1 MDDYELFR
9 LTGQLNDSLEKNI
22 EALLKKDDNNLSI
35 NDILKIYSIYLIIK
49 KQKSLDD
56 KILKLWK
63 DRFFKYFALLPYAEI
78 SNYFKRL
85 DSEFTD
91 KFWRII
97 ELQGKYKEIPHK
109 EFIKCEKV
117 KQYNLGDILL
127 NKRLAQYFEHEIL
140 DYIKERP
147 IWISRILDKYIDPKN
162 YNADW
167 KIPNGIDNVETLN
180 ELVDKYLEYDKA
192 NPDYLMLIANAFDT
206 GNFNIDDELKYRA
219 KLKADSIN
227 DEFFN
232 SGNTSQNS
240 GMIETTVSLDPNV
253 PLYDI
258 NTTDTG
264 EKLRIDYKF
273 SSSWLS
279 KYLDYPTILNNF
291 IYVFGITD
299 LHYRATYLSNP
310 FYDSWA
316 ERLFGFSVPSYYHNN
331 MYFRHT
337 LMRVIGSITL
347 YRHFLEENDIN
358 LEDVI
363 KWFFEKYLLEEFDVD
378 KFRFNIPKSDASF
391 LEKSRQI
398 LPEIDGLLKQYSYYV
413 KHKDI
418 DWKYLNTQAKPTV
431 INNVPSMIQNKYAYL
446 TPEIGKE
453 ISECL
458 FNDQKLITFHNE
470 KYKNFGAY
478 IEHNSISTE
487 TIKDI
492 DKPDINFL
500 IKHNI
505 LMLKD
510 DKLVLNRKYY
520 WIIKDI
526 YIYHEFEP
534 YYYDHDVRETV
545 KKMYK
550 AHIIRFGSTLLSQDE
565 INFFNYVMNRH
576 SYANSLEIRNKMLH
590 QHVDESDS
598 ENEETYSYIILIL
611 IQIVIRINEEFRYV
625 DEHKSVQYK
634 WY

>member
-22 EALLKKDDNNLSI
+22 EALKKDDNNLSI

-63 DRFFKYFALLPYAEI
+63 DRVFKYFALLPYAEI

-391 LEKSRQI
+391 LEKV
-398 LPEIDGLLKQYSYYV
+398 D
-413 KHKDI
+413 
-418 DWKYLNTQAKPTV
+418 KY
-431 INNVPSMIQNKYAYL
+431 
-446 TPEIGKE
+446 
-453 ISECL
+453 C
-458 FNDQKLITFHNE
+458 QK
-470 KYKNFGAY
+470 
-478 IEHNSISTE
+478 
-487 TIKDI
+487 
-492 DKPDINFL
+492 
-500 IKHNI
+500 
-505 LMLKD
+505 
-510 DKLVLNRKYY
+510 
-520 WIIKDI
+520 
-526 YIYHEFEP
+526 
-534 YYYDHDVRETV
+534 
-545 KKMYK
+545 
-550 AHIIRFGSTLLSQDE
+550 
-565 INFFNYVMNRH
+565 
-576 SYANSLEIRNKMLH
+576 
-590 QHVDESDS
+590 
-598 ENEETYSYIILIL
+598 
-611 IQIVIRINEEFRYV
+611 
-625 DEHKSVQYK
+625 
-634 WY
+634 

>member
-1 MDDYELFR
+1 M
-9 LTGQLNDSLEKNI
+9 
-22 EALLKKDDNNLSI
+22 
-35 NDILKIYSIYLIIK
+35 
-49 KQKSLDD
+49 
-56 KILKLWK
+56 
-63 DRFFKYFALLPYAEI
+63 LPYAEI

-347 YRHFLEENDIN
+347 YRHF
-358 LEDVI
+358 
-363 KWFFEKYLLEEFDVD
+363 
-378 KFRFNIPKSDASF
+378 
-391 LEKSRQI
+391 
-398 LPEIDGLLKQYSYYV
+398 
-413 KHKDI
+413 
-418 DWKYLNTQAKPTV
+418 
-431 INNVPSMIQNKYAYL
+431 
-446 TPEIGKE
+446 
-453 ISECL
+453 
-458 FNDQKLITFHNE
+458 
-470 KYKNFGAY
+470 
-478 IEHNSISTE
+478 
-487 TIKDI
+487 
-492 DKPDINFL
+492 
-500 IKHNI
+500 
-505 LMLKD
+505 
-510 DKLVLNRKYY
+510 
-520 WIIKDI
+520 
-526 YIYHEFEP
+526 
-534 YYYDHDVRETV
+534 
-545 KKMYK
+545 
-550 AHIIRFGSTLLSQDE
+550 
-565 INFFNYVMNRH
+565 
-576 SYANSLEIRNKMLH
+576 
-590 QHVDESDS
+590 
-598 ENEETYSYIILIL
+598 
-611 IQIVIRINEEFRYV
+611 
-625 DEHKSVQYK
+625 
-634 WY
+634 